1 MGLMVDLGLNERT
14 SFILGLHSAAWRW
27 WIGTAISLE
36 IDSADYRDNI
46 NIRSYDLIF
55 LSSTER

>member
-14 SFILGLHSAAWRW
+14 SFILGLHSTAWRW

-36 IDSADYRDNI
+36 IDSADYRDN
-46 NIRSYDLIF
+46 N
-55 LSSTER
+55 